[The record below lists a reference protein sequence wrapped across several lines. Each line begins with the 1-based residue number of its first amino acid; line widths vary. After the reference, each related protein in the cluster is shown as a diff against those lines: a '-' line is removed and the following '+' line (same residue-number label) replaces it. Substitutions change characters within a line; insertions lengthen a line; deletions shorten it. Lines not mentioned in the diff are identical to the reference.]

1 MVAVLLGH
9 SRSASLAV
17 VTVVVAV
24 AAAAAGAAASPT
36 ASPTESPTLTAT
48 VPADPGAGCR
58 RVRESS
64 ANCGVRA
71 SIRGACLRAVTHGT
85 GGK

>member
-24 AAAAAGAAASPT
+24 AAAAAGAA